1 MISVAAALVALVHL
15 AFVLF
20 VALGGVLALRWPRVM
35 WLHLPAAAWG
45 VWIEWS
51 GRICPLT
58 PLENTLRAEAS
69 LPPYEGDFIARWIFP
84 VLYPQG
90 LTREIQI
97 ALGAGVIALNA
108 VIYAAVIMR
117 TRRRRKAAS

>member
-1 MISVAAALVALVHL
+1 MTALAALVALAHL

-35 WLHLPAAAWG
+35 WLHLPAAVWG

-58 PLENTLRAEAS
+58 PLENMLRAEAG

-97 ALGAGVIALNA
+97 ALGAGVILVN
-108 VIYAAVIMR
+108 VMIYAAVITR
-117 TRRRRKAAS
+117 QRRRREARS